1 MGFEFLET
9 FGKAFVPLKMRPNLR
24 NYVLKAGISDVPY
37 KSFGFLF
44 YFILLISIFVYL
56 LIYTVLKTYALGT
69 IIGLTM
75 TFWIFFPTITS
86 GFLIFCVYAFLNMRI
101 YARTKKVERALPDY
115 LQLVSTNLRSGMS
128 FEKSLWLAIR
138 PKFGIL
144 ADEIGAASK
153 KVMTGS
159 DITDALKEL
168 SEKYNSPLL
177 SRTLDLIIS
186 EIKSGGEIATV
197 IDRIRIN
204 MKQTQELRAE
214 MEASTVTFVIFITVI
229 VLVIAPGLFAL
240 ALQLMD
246 ILTGITSKLGA
257 ASSGS
262 GGGGGFGMDFS
273 KAKEANPDH
282 FKIFSYFA
290 IGIITI
296 FSSMINS
303 IISKGDIKSGL
314 KYIPAYFITSILVYS
329 VAISLLARV
338 FSGIGS

>member
-1 MGFEFLET
+1 
-9 FGKAFVPLKMRPNLR
+9 
-24 NYVLKAGISDVPY
+24 
-37 KSFGFLF
+37 
-44 YFILLISIFVYL
+44 
-56 LIYTVLKTYALGT
+56 
-69 IIGLTM
+69 
-75 TFWIFFPTITS
+75 
-86 GFLIFCVYAFLNMRI
+86 
-101 YARTKKVERALPDY
+101 
-115 LQLVSTNLRSGMS
+115 
-128 FEKSLWLAIR
+128 AIR
-138 PKFGIL
+138 PKFGVL

-177 SRTLDLIIS
+177 RRTLDLIIS

-246 ILTGITSKLGA
+246 ILTGITTKLGA

-303 IISKGDIKSGL
+303 IISRGDIKSGL
-314 KYIPAYFITSILVYS
+314 KYIPAYFITSIIVYS
-329 VAISLLARV
+329 VAISLLGGI
-338 FSGIGS
+338 FSGI